1 MTATS
6 QRPELAAA
14 LLMLER
20 MGLSLDD
27 LAGVAAVYDAPTF
40 TEFVPKVRAAVTAG
54 TLKPYGSY
62 WDRMIDAWPDR
73 RLTEPTPI
81 ELSQLAEAP
90 R

>member
-6 QRPELAAA
+6 KRPELAAA

-27 LAGVAAVYDAPTF
+27 LAGVAAVHDSTL

-54 TLKPYGSY
+54 PLKAYGSY
-62 WDRMIDAWPDR
+62 WDRMVDAWP
-73 RLTEPTPI
+73 
-81 ELSQLAEAP
+81 
-90 R
+90 